1 MERVQI
7 RNLVNNISKYRPD
20 LKMDNTVV
28 EEYIKVLEPYSLED
42 VRHRVEELLS
52 AGKEYYINPYLLVRG
67 IVKEADKNTE
77 ITGKIICPDC
87 GESFSVNTIEEHTA
101 RHNSIKY
108 LNWGYKKFVG
118 REMKATN
125 EELLNMNK
133 RDFDD
138 NYYKSLEKFLTL
150 AKPGSLEYKG
160 IKNVLDT
167 RYGGSAPFKLEEL

>member
-1 MERVQI
+1 MNRTQV

-20 LKMDNTVV
+20 LKMDSSII
-28 EEYIKVLEPYSLED
+28 EEYIRVLEPYSNED
-42 VRHRVEELLS
+42 VNERVRELLS

-87 GESFSVNTIEEHTA
+87 GEYFTVNNIEEHTA

-108 LNWGYKKFVG
+108 LNWGYKKFLG
-118 REMKATN
+118 REMKVTN
-125 EELLNMNK
+125 EALLNMSQ
-133 RDFDD
+133 REFDD

-150 AKPGSLEYKG
+150 AQPNSLEYKG

-167 RYGGSAPFKLEEL
+167 RYGGAATYKLEEL